1 VAEHLS
7 DEEQLESF
15 KRWFKE
21 NGLSTIVVVVL
32 AAGGYF
38 GWEFWKGYSEKT
50 AQTASTIYQQMMDTA
65 LVDPGKRLN
74 DSQKDEISDLAV
86 QLKKDY
92 SGTQYARYAAMLL
105 ARLAVEDGE
114 FETAAEQLQW
124 ADKGADEGL
133 SLVIGLRLA
142 RIEAVR
148 GNIDPAIEMLNI
160 KDAKTMASAYAEAR
174 GDFYL
179 MKDDRDSAHN
189 AYLQAL
195 QSVAQNDDQSRSII
209 ELKLRHVAPASE
221 DGADSMGASSENNK

>member
-1 VAEHLS
+1 MAEHLS

-50 AQTASTIYQQMMDTA
+50 SQAASIIYQKMMDTA
-65 LVDPGKRLN
+65 QFDPGRPLN
-74 DSQKDEISDLAV
+74 DSQKDEVSDLAV
-86 QLKKDY
+86 QLKNDY
-92 SGTQYARYAAMLL
+92 SKTQYARYGAMLL

-114 FETAAEQLQW
+114 FDTAIEQLQW
-124 ADKGADEGL
+124 AEKGADEGL

-142 RIEAVR
+142 RIEAAR
-148 GNIDPAIEMLNI
+148 GNIDAAIDMLNV
-160 KDAKTMASAYAEAR
+160 KDAKTMTSAYAEAR

-179 MKDDRDSAHN
+179 MKEDRESAHS
-189 AYLQAL
+189 AYLEAL
-195 QSVAQNDDQSRSII
+195 QSVAQNDNQSRSII
-209 ELKLRHVAPASE
+209 ELKLTHVAPASKPE
-221 DGADSMGASSENNK
+221 VDSMGTSSEEGE

>member
-1 VAEHLS
+1 MAEHLS

-50 AQTASTIYQQMMDTA
+50 AQAASVIYQQMMDTA

-74 DSQKDEISDLAV
+74 DSQKDEIGDLAV

-105 ARLAVEDGE
+105 ARLA
-114 FETAAEQLQW
+114 
-124 ADKGADEGL
+124 
-133 SLVIGLRLA
+133 
-142 RIEAVR
+142 
-148 GNIDPAIEMLNI
+148 GNTDAAIEMLNI
-160 KDAKTMASAYAEAR
+160 EDAKTMTSAYSEAR

-179 MKDDRDSAHN
+179 MKDDRDSAHS

-195 QSVAQNDDQSRSII
+195 QSVAQNDNQSRSII
-209 ELKLRHVAPASE
+209 ELKLKHVAPVSE
-221 DGADSMGASSENNK
+221 NEADSMGASSENNE

>member
-1 VAEHLS
+1 MAEHLS

-21 NGLSTIVVVVL
+21 NGLSTIVVVIL

-50 AQTASTIYQQMMDTA
+50 AQAASIIYQQMMDTA

-74 DSQKDEISDLAV
+74 DSQRDEISDLAV

-114 FETAAEQLQW
+114 FETATEQLQW
-124 ADKGADEGL
+124 AEKGADEGL

-142 RIEAVR
+142 RIEAAR
-148 GNIDPAIEMLNI
+148 GNIDTAIEMLNS

-179 MKDDRDSAHN
+179 MKNDRDSAHS

-195 QSVAQNDDQSRSII
+195 QSVAQNDQQSRSII
-209 ELKLRHVAPASE
+209 ELKLTHAAPASANE
-221 DGADSMGASSENNK
+221 VDSMDTSSENSE

>member
-1 VAEHLS
+1 MAEHLS

-15 KRWFKE
+15 KRWFRE

-50 AQTASTIYQQMMDTA
+50 AQAASVIYQQMMDTA
-65 LVDPGKRLN
+65 LVDPGKQLN

-86 QLKKDY
+86 QLKNDY
-92 SGTQYARYAAMLL
+92 PGTQYARYGAMLL

-114 FETAAEQLQW
+114 FETATEQLQW
-124 ADKGADEGL
+124 AEKGADEGL

-142 RIEAVR
+142 RIEAAQ
-148 GNIDPAIEMLNI
+148 GNLDVAIERLKS
-160 KDAKTMASAYAEAR
+160 KDAKTMTSAYAEAR

-179 MKDDRDSAHN
+179 MKNDRDSAHS

-195 QSVAQNDDQSRSII
+195 QSVAQNDNQSRSII
-209 ELKLRHVAPASE
+209 ELKLRHVAPVSVNE
-221 DGADSMGASSENNK
+221 VDSMGASSEDSE